1 MLIAHFSDT
10 HIKPKGRLA
19 YNKVDTA
26 SMLKAAVSHVQT
38 LPQQPDLLL
47 ITGDLVDQGQ
57 PEEYAHLKEILAP
70 LPYPMLLV
78 PGNHDDRHAMR
89 QAFPHLLVTP
99 STEHWQFCHQ
109 EATWPLRIIGL
120 DTVDP
125 GQSGGFLCADRLTWF
140 ASVLNADTHLPTL
153 VMMHHPPFLTGIGHM
168 DDIGLSGREAFAD
181 LVRQHDNIE
190 LIICGH
196 LHRNIRSQVGG
207 RAVMT
212 AHSTAHTVQLD
223 IAPDAPAMF
232 SMEPPGYLLH
242 WWNGTHLVTHHAH
255 TGSFEGP
262 YPFFEASGQ
271 LIT

>member
-19 YNKVDTA
+19 YNRVDTA
-26 SMLKAAVSHVQT
+26 AMLKAAVSHIQT

-47 ITGDLVDQGQ
+47 ITGDLVDQGH
-57 PEEYAHLKEILAP
+57 PDEYAHLKEILAP
-70 LPYPMLLV
+70 LTYPMLFV
-78 PGNHDDRHAMR
+78 PGNHDDRQAMQ
-89 QAFPHLLVTP
+89 QAFTHLLVKP
-99 STEHWQFCHQ
+99 GAGYWQFCHK
-109 EATWPLRIIGL
+109 EADWPIRIIGL

-125 GQSGGFLCADRLTWF
+125 GQSGGMLCAERLGWF
-140 ASVLNADTHLPTL
+140 EAALAQDQHTPTL
-153 VMMHHPPFLTGIGHM
+153 VMMHHPPFVTGIGHM
-168 DDIGLSGREAFAD
+168 DDIGLTGKEAFVQ
-181 LVRQHDNIE
+181 LVRQHDHIE

-223 IAPDAPAMF
+223 IARNASAMF
-232 SMEPPGYLLH
+232 NMEPPGYLLH
-242 WWNGTHLVTHHAH
+242 WWNGTNLVTHHAH
-255 TGSFEGP
+255 TGSFDGP
-262 YPFFEASGQ
+262 YPFFEESGK